1 MDNSVT
7 KEIRENEVNVKK
19 QLSLLKLKLK
29 PSKND
34 LLLEKLKVISTRNRN
49 T

>member
-29 PSKND
+29 PLKND
-34 LLLEKLKVISTRNRN
+34 LLLEKLKVIST
-49 T
+49 